1 METAFGI
8 LLFLLVYGF
17 VAYVVNDELR
27 KTRSG
32 VPPRVARGA

>member
-17 VAYVVNDELR
+17 VAYVVHDELK

-32 VPPRVARGA
+32 VRPRVSHSA